1 MLRIIPQKAFA
12 VLLLALSALVGTTSL
27 SAADEE
33 RPAVVV
39 LRTPKGVRFGLQGEK
54 GQAPAATLFVFASR
68 IEDTL
73 GNDVYN
79 KVGRLLAKQG
89 VISVSLDVPCH
100 GEDTKPGEPAGL
112 SGWRSRIE
120 KGDELIGDFAVKV
133 KDVLDHLVE
142 QGYTDPKRLGV
153 CGTSRGGFIA
163 LHLAAAEPRFGCAA
177 AFAPVTNPLAVS
189 EFNGMA
195 NPAPA
200 NALSIVNR
208 SEQLSGRAI
217 WVCIGNN
224 DQRVSTDDL
233 IAFTRKVVAV
243 SIAQKKP
250 ANVELHVMPSLG
262 HSIHATAHDEAA
274 SWIARQFTE
283 ESKGQP

>member
-1 MLRIIPQKAFA
+1 MRRYLHRRA
-12 VLLLALSALVGTTSL
+12 VLVVLIALPTL
-27 SAADEE
+27 SWTAWSRADQED
-33 RPAVVV
+33 RPAVTI
-39 LRTPKGVRFGLQGEK
+39 LKTPKGVRFGVQGEK
-54 GQAPAATLFVFASR
+54 GQSPAATLFVFASR

-79 KVGRLLAKQG
+79 KVGRLQAKQG

-100 GEDTKPGEPAGL
+100 GEDTKAGEPAGL
-112 SGWRSRIE
+112 SGWRTRIE
-120 KGDELIGDFAVKV
+120 KGDDLIGDFVAKV

-142 QGYTDPKRLGV
+142 QGYTDPKRVAV

-163 LHLAAAEPRFGCAA
+163 LHVAAAEPRFRCAA
-177 AFAPVTNPLAVS
+177 AFAPVTNPLALS

-200 NALSIVNR
+200 NALSIIQR
-208 SEQLSGRAI
+208 SDQLSGRAI
-217 WVCIGNN
+217 WVCIGNH

-243 SIAQKKP
+243 SIAQNKP

-262 HSIHATAHDEAA
+262 HSIHSTAHDEAA
-274 SWIARQFTE
+274 SWITRQFAE

>member
-1 MLRIIPQKAFA
+1 MLKIIPQKSF
-12 VLLLALSALVGTTSL
+12 VVVLLALSALVETTSI

-33 RPAVVV
+33 HSAVAV
-39 LRTPKGVRFGLQGEK
+39 LRTPKGIRFGVQGEK
-54 GQAPAATLFVFASR
+54 GKSPAATLFVFASR
-68 IEDTL
+68 IEDSL
-73 GNDVYN
+73 GNDTYN

-100 GEDTKPGEPAGL
+100 GEDTKAGEAEGL
-112 SGWRSRIE
+112 SGWRARIE
-120 KGDELIGDFAVKV
+120 KGDDLVGDFAASVKE
-133 KDVLDHLVE
+133 VLDHLVE
-142 QGYTDPKRLGV
+142 QGYTDPKRVAV

-163 LHLAAAEPRFGCAA
+163 LHLAAAEPRFRCAA
-177 AFAPVTNPLAVS
+177 AFAPVTNPLALS

-208 SEQLSGRAI
+208 SDQLSGRAI

-224 DQRVSTDDL
+224 DERVSTDDL

-262 HSIHATAHDEAA
+262 HSIHSTAHNEAA
-274 SWIARQFTE
+274 SWIARQFAE

>member
-1 MLRIIPQKAFA
+1 MLKLIPRILSLIVF
-12 VLLLALSALVGTTSL
+12 VALSVLMDATSL
-27 SAADEE
+27 SAADED
-33 RPAVVV
+33 RPAIAV
-39 LRTPKGVRFGLQGEK
+39 LRTPKGVRFGVQGEK
-54 GQAPAATLFVFASR
+54 GKSPAATLFVFASR
-68 IEDTL
+68 IEDSL
-73 GNDVYN
+73 GNDTYN
-79 KVGRLLAKQG
+79 KVGRLVAKQG

-112 SGWRSRIE
+112 SGWRARIE
-120 KGDELIGDFAVKV
+120 KGDDWVGDFAARV
-133 KDVLDHLVE
+133 KDVLDHLVD
-142 QGYTDPKRLGV
+142 QGYTDPKRVAV

-163 LHLAAAEPRFGCAA
+163 LQMAASEPRFRCAA
-177 AFAPVTNPLAVS
+177 AFAPVTNLLALS

-200 NALSIVNR
+200 SALSIINR
-208 SEQLSGRAI
+208 ADQLAGRSI

-233 IAFTRKVVAV
+233 IAFTRKVSAV

-262 HSIHATAHDEAA
+262 HTIHLTAHDEAA
-274 SWIARQFTE
+274 AWIATQIRE
-283 ESKGQP
+283 QP

>member
-1 MLRIIPQKAFA
+1 MLKVIPRRSFLV
-12 VLLLALSALVGTTSL
+12 VLLSLSVLMGATSL
-27 SAADEE
+27 SAADED
-33 RPAVVV
+33 RPAVMV
-39 LRTPKGVRFGLQGEK
+39 LRTPKGVRFGLQGDK
-54 GQAPAATLFVFASR
+54 GKAPAATLFVFASR

-100 GEDTKPGEPAGL
+100 GDDTKTGEPAGL
-112 SGWRSRIE
+112 SGWRTRIE
-120 KGDELIGDFAVKV
+120 SGDDLVGDFTAKV

-142 QGYTDPKRLGV
+142 QGYTDPKRVAV

-163 LHLAAAEPRFGCAA
+163 LHVAAAEPRFRCAA
-177 AFAPVTNPLAVS
+177 AFAPVTNLLALS
-189 EFNGMA
+189 EFNGMV

-208 SEQLSGRAI
+208 SELLSGRAI

-243 SIAQKKP
+243 SIEQKKP

-262 HSIHATAHDEAA
+262 HSIHSTAHDEAA
-274 SWIARQFTE
+274 SWIARQFAE
-283 ESKGQP
+283 ESQGQP